1 MSANL
6 IYIILNSG
14 NNLAASQRPRRQD
27 SYQQAMGS
35 LDPSTYPGSKPRR
48 QDSYQQA
55 MSSFDSQVCSFDT
68 VILKST
74 IQNQVVNLVFFLSI
88 CKRPELCQNLN
99 FLTLKSL
106 FSMPENN

>member
-6 IYIILNSG
+6 INVTLNTG

-55 MSSFDSQVCSFDT
+55 MSSFDSQVCSFDKG
-68 VILKST
+68 KS
-74 IQNQVVNLVFFLSI
+74 INDVRFWGRYSAFQKKLGFLAI
-88 CKRPELCQNLN
+88 YDVKWGG
-99 FLTLKSL
+99 FTLQ
-106 FSMPENN
+106 